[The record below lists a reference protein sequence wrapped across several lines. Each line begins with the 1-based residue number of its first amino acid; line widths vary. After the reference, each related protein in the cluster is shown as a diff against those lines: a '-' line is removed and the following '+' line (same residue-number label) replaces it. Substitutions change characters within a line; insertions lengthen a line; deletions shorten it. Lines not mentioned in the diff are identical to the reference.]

1 MSKTTPVETDDSP
14 IEAIKARVN
23 DLTEQAKESGS
34 DAIER
39 VHDLIEN
46 HPFESIGAA
55 FAVGYVLK
63 MLTGPL
69 VTTGLVGAAAYLV
82 LRSNDSEPRKRS
94 SKKSKE
100 QGK

>member
-14 IEAIKARVN
+14 IEAIKSRVH

-46 HPFESIGAA
+46 HPFESVGAA

-69 VTTGLVGAAAYLV
+69 VTTGLIGAAAYLV
-82 LRSNDSEPRKRS
+82 LRSNDSAPRTRS
-94 SKKSKE
+94 SGKKSK
-100 QGK
+100 